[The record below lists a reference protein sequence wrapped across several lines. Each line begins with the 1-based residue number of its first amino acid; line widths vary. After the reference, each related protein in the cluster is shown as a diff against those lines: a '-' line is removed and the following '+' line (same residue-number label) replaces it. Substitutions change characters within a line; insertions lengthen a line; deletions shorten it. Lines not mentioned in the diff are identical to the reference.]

1 MAHSRR
7 FNLSLGIYSLCKC
20 GSKSA
25 NHPWLGLLAPICF
38 GLYGGSSYLLLL
50 LLIKLPIIYC
60 YLLLLPYV
68 WEHHHRH
75 SQLWLRVFHVAP
87 RVPLGARVPSRGQ
100 VAKQMVMTLGMSPEV
115 GQRLLGGQQQGG
127 PFMGALVK
135 LRTRLR
141 DTGLGSKVDCDRD
154 IIMGYSQEY
163 GYFMDFWKDD
173 SVGDGTI
180 FLNFPKPILTHL
192 CVLHGENCQ
201 LVEGL
206 GGSKIL
212 RIEYV

>member
-1 MAHSRR
+1 
-7 FNLSLGIYSLCKC
+7 
-20 GSKSA
+20 
-25 NHPWLGLLAPICF
+25 
-38 GLYGGSSYLLLL
+38 
-50 LLIKLPIIYC
+50 
-60 YLLLLPYV
+60 LLLLPYF

-141 DTGLGSKVDCDRD
+141 DTGLGSN
-154 IIMGYSQEY
+154 G
-163 GYFMDFWKDD
+163 
-173 SVGDGTI
+173 
-180 FLNFPKPILTHL
+180 
-192 CVLHGENCQ
+192 
-201 LVEGL
+201 GL
-206 GGSKIL
+206 RSRYYNGI
-212 RIEYV
+212 